1 MAPCGPSVIVVLRVG
16 LSLVAT
22 SYIAPRTSTPRTL
35 WARFSRLL
43 SYTGAMRTEERLVR
57 FLDTSALAARVYL
70 GYKGITVAE
79 KRLGIKDA
87 PQRRSRHHTGSA
99 RSLYDLAVRRQG
111 LLIKFGQI
119 VGSRPDLI
127 PDEYI
132 AVLSRLQD
140 QVPPRPFDV
149 IRRRIERQLE
159 RPLADVFSHF
169 EEKPIAAASLAQVH
183 RARLKRAAAS
193 SGLGPR
199 STDGWDR
206 LDVAVKVQYPGIQ
219 SIVDNDLRNIRFLLR
234 ILARFERNLDFSPL
248 IEEISLNVPLELDF
262 INEGHNAEMIARNF
276 EARARS
282 RPAQLGDDGG
292 GRGWAPVERG
302 DVIVPRIVW
311 EYSTRRV
318 LVMEYLEG
326 VKITDLDGLRRQGT
340 DPQAVAQLVID
351 AYCEQLYL
359 HGMFHAD
366 PHPGNLFVQP
376 GPKLIML
383 DFGLCRQLDDKFRL
397 GYARLV
403 NAMLTWN
410 IPNMIQGFMDLGV
423 KVRKPQD
430 TAVYLELGRSL
441 TEVGQE
447 GRAYADPD
455 LVAEANQRMSKAI
468 RASSCSSGASSD
480 CLADSARTSIRAST
494 WSGQSCR
501 TRRQLSRAP
510 SNFEIVLPRRGTWRA
525 ATTTTEHR

>member
-1 MAPCGPSVIVVLRVG
+1 
-16 LSLVAT
+16 
-22 SYIAPRTSTPRTL
+22 
-35 WARFSRLL
+35 
-43 SYTGAMRTEERLVR
+43 MRTEERLVR

-199 STDGWDR
+199 STDGWDG

-234 ILARFERNLDFSPL
+234 ILSRFERNLDFSPL
-248 IEEISLNVPLELDF
+248 IEEISHNVPLELDF
-262 INEGHNAEMIARNF
+262 INEGHNAEIIARNF
-276 EARARS
+276 ES
-282 RPAQLGDDGG
+282 REDI
-292 GRGWAPVERG
+292 
-302 DVIVPRIVW
+302 IVPKIIW

-326 VKITDLDGLRRQGT
+326 IKITDLAGLERAGIDT
-340 DPQAVAQLVID
+340 QAVAQLVID

-410 IPNMIQGFMDLGV
+410 IPDMVRAFLDLGV
-423 KVRKPQD
+423 KVRNPGD
-430 TAVYLELGRSL
+430 TAVYLELGRGF

-468 RASSCSSGASSD
+468 RANPITDIPREFLLIGRVVGLLSG
-480 CLADSARTSIRAST
+480 LGKHLDSRVNMVET
-494 WSGQSCR
+494 
-501 TRRQLSRAP
+501 
-510 SNFEIVLPRRGTWRA
+510 IVPYTRA
-525 ATTTTEHR
+525 ALEGAK

>member
-234 ILARFERNLDFSPL
+234 ILSRFERNLDFSPL
-248 IEEISLNVPLELDF
+248 IEEISHNVPLELDF
-262 INEGHNAEMIARNF
+262 INEGHNAEIIARNF
-276 EARARS
+276 ES
-282 RPAQLGDDGG
+282 REDI
-292 GRGWAPVERG
+292 
-302 DVIVPRIVW
+302 IVPKIIW

-326 VKITDLDGLRRQGT
+326 IKITDLASLERAGIDT
-340 DPQAVAQLVID
+340 QAVAQLVID

-441 TEVGQE
+441 TEYGKE

-455 LVAEANQRMSKAI
+455 IVAEANQRMSKAI

>member
-1 MAPCGPSVIVVLRVG
+1 
-16 LSLVAT
+16 
-22 SYIAPRTSTPRTL
+22 
-35 WARFSRLL
+35 
-43 SYTGAMRTEERLVR
+43 MRTEERLVR

-199 STDGWDR
+199 STDGWDG

-234 ILARFERNLDFSPL
+234 ILSRFERNLDFSPL
-248 IEEISLNVPLELDF
+248 IEEISHNVPLELDF
-262 INEGHNAEMIARNF
+262 INEGHNAEIIARNF
-276 EARARS
+276 ES
-282 RPAQLGDDGG
+282 REDI
-292 GRGWAPVERG
+292 
-302 DVIVPRIVW
+302 IVPKIIW

-326 VKITDLDGLRRQGT
+326 IKITDLASLERAGIDT
-340 DPQAVAQLVID
+340 QAVAQLVID

-410 IPNMIQGFMDLGV
+410 IPDMVRAFLDLGV
-423 KVRKPQD
+423 KVRNPGD
-430 TAVYLELGRSL
+430 TAVYLELGRGF

-468 RASSCSSGASSD
+468 RANPITDIPREFLLIGRVVGLLSG
-480 CLADSARTSIRAST
+480 LGKHLDSRVNMVET
-494 WSGQSCR
+494 
-501 TRRQLSRAP
+501 
-510 SNFEIVLPRRGTWRA
+510 IVPYTRA
-525 ATTTTEHR
+525 ALEGAK

>member
-1 MAPCGPSVIVVLRVG
+1 
-16 LSLVAT
+16 
-22 SYIAPRTSTPRTL
+22 
-35 WARFSRLL
+35 
-43 SYTGAMRTEERLVR
+43 MRTEERLAR
-57 FLDTSALAARVYL
+57 FLATSALAARVYL
-70 GYKGITVAE
+70 GYKAITLAE
-79 KRLGIKDA
+79 KRLRIKDG
-87 PQRRSRHHTGSA
+87 PQRRSRHHTSSA
-99 RSLYDLAVRRQG
+99 RHLYDLAVRRQG

-119 VGSRPDLI
+119 LGSRPDLI

-159 RPLADVFSHF
+159 RPLADVFSRF

-183 RARLKRAAAS
+183 RATLH
-193 SGLGPR
+193 
-199 STDGWDR
+199 DGR
-206 LDVAVKVQYPGIQ
+206 DVAVKVQYPGIET
-219 SIVDNDLRNIRFLLR
+219 IVQNDLRNIRFLLR
-234 ILARFERNLDFSPL
+234 ILSRFERNLDFSPL
-248 IEEISLNVPLELDF
+248 IEEISHNVPLELDF
-262 INEGHNAEMIARNF
+262 INEGHNAEIIARNF
-276 EARARS
+276 EGR
-282 RPAQLGDDGG
+282 DDI
-292 GRGWAPVERG
+292 
-302 DVIVPRIVW
+302 IVPKIIW

-326 VKITDLDGLRRQGT
+326 IKITDLAGLERARI
-340 DPQAVAQLVID
+340 DSQAVAQLVID

-383 DFGLCRQLDDKFRL
+383 DFGLCRQLDEKFRL

-410 IPNMIQGFMDLGV
+410 IPDMVQAFLDLGV
-423 KVRKPQD
+423 KVRNPSD
-430 TAVYLELGRSL
+430 TAVYLELGRGF

-455 LVAEANQRMSKAI
+455 LVAEANQRMSRAI
-468 RASSCSSGASSD
+468 RANPITDIPREFLLVGRVVGLLSG
-480 CLADSARTSIRAST
+480 LGKHLDSRVNMIET
-494 WSGQSCR
+494 
-501 TRRQLSRAP
+501 
-510 SNFEIVLPRRGTWRA
+510 IVPYTRA
-525 ATTTTEHR
+525 ALEGAK

>member
-99 RSLYDLAVRRQG
+99 RSLYDLAIRRQG

-140 QVPPRPFDV
+140 RVPPRPFAV
-149 IRRRIERQLE
+149 IKRRIERQPFME
-159 RPLADVFSHF
+159 GRPLGDVFAEF
-169 EEKPIAAASLAQVH
+169 DEQPIAAASLAQVH
-183 RARLKRAAAS
+183 RARLH
-193 SGLGPR
+193 
-199 STDGWDR
+199 DGR
-206 LDVAVKVQYPGIQ
+206 EVAVKVQYPGIQ
-219 SIVDNDLRNIRFLLR
+219 AIVDNDLRNIRFLLR
-234 ILARFERNLDFSPL
+234 ILARFESNLDFTPL
-248 IEEISLNVPLELDF
+248 IEEISHNVPLELDF

-276 EARARS
+276 EDRALGRRS
-282 RPAQLGDDGG
+282 ALGDDGG
-292 GRGWAPVERG
+292 GRGWSPAERG
-302 DVIVPRIVW
+302 DIIVPRIVW